1 MALTREDIIKDPE
14 LMKTLAQYGVR
25 RNGETYNS
33 KEEAVDSFLEDY
45 RALQSNTISAAKF
58 IGFVNDIDE
67 EKDGEFKKN
76 LGNLYKKV
84 DEEVDEV
91 FGDTTLM
98 EKLGAI
104 GDYAKYAI
112 VDPINLLGFGA
123 GKAIAA
129 TAGRGAL
136 KAMLGK
142 AFSTK
147 AGRMAGAGVATG
159 LAEAPIGAGQE
170 RLVQEAEKDLG
181 ARKDIDYGEVALVG
195 AASGVVGGGFGALGA
210 RKAPYSRTEEI
221 ERVAAEN
228 VENTVQGQAAK
239 KESVADAFDEFVART
254 PQKTEEGAEEVAS
267 VSKPEDDL
275 AALYVN
281 VKDTATMP
289 EDISNNYDPMGRIVS
304 INKEDKTAV
313 VEFLPKGAVEETV
326 EAPAIRAADAE
337 VTFDGS
343 VAVTPASDTFETSTR
358 IGARTENIS
367 LKDLKA
373 ISQKKAN
380 ESRDQYIK
388 DYNKFFDKS
397 DPKYQKGK
405 EALADAGIVGPN
417 ELDEAFGAK
426 LTGDFIAQTND
437 AIVSAV
443 QRRPELRGQLDTRK
457 RITENM
463 AYLLENLNPEDF
475 AQTINPAL
483 ARMGITPAQL
493 AQMYRADISMKAAD
507 LAGQSKLQKAFFS
520 KAKNS
525 ESMIQR
531 IMASRDNLTNAQR
544 ASLKV
549 IEKETKLEKEMAKR
563 FNVGVDV
570 WRSFLVTQ
578 PATTMRNI
586 LGSAARVPGETFS
599 AQLDNWFAGT
609 DRKLLGLSEEQM
621 GKPLLRREITSLTRN
636 LANPDDSIAITRL
649 VAENFS
655 EVDKKIFQVFDEYI
669 STDKLGGNTKMDK
682 FLGSL
687 NGVSQV
693 ANTLNRLQDRAIKS
707 AGFLSELDAQIKQ
720 GINRG
725 DIVDSSI
732 KSIDDVIK
740 QGKLDL
746 VNDEMIRKSLEFA
759 YKLTYQT
766 KRAGD
771 DLVFGGG
778 IVNKVQDTLNSNPVI
793 KLAIPFPNFLINSLV
808 FTTNRVG
815 LGAIKSLKSGYSVL
829 KNSTDAATAKN
840 RAKKVK
846 LDNAQKKLDEVIK
859 GKQPNPAEISRLK
872 AEIEELDIFFGK
884 QMKGLTDFKR
894 GIVETAE
901 GASLLGIALVLREN
915 SAGAEW
921 YNVKDPTGQERD
933 LRPLFPFAPFLFM
946 ADLILKAYKD
956 EPISEEF
963 LKEGTEAV
971 IGVSARSGALGN
983 LMRTGYKRVLNEEDP
998 YSAKKFGKDVGGLF
1012 GYIVGG
1018 FATPIRPI
1026 QDLAG
1031 TIGQNRNLERSMQSN
1046 AFGVD
1051 IEVEWPRMQ
1060 GFIDQAAKDI
1070 FRGTPFET
1078 GVSLPGS
1085 EEKYL
1090 GVFEETPEAISA
1102 TGLETPSAPAAPIE
1116 KQLTGATVMR
1126 EKTPVGEELA
1136 KLGIPE
1142 WKLIPYTEV
1151 KEYNF
1156 LFKELLGEFST
1167 KVVEPYI
1174 NSTEYLNL
1182 SPKEQKNNLN
1192 NFYRGKS
1199 LENLNSRLRL
1209 GLTVSRRPGEQKAY
1223 KNVREL
1229 VKEKIKEKFPLLD
1242 NLAKFKGNISG
1253 GDLSKYIEEFK
1264 TTPKFL
1270 DIKNRLPSRIG
1281 KTSNSI
1287 SLKYIDERKNPEE
1300 AAALNEFIEEIKT
1313 LAKRR
1318 GSLSAN
1324 QILNLRNLSTTGTTK
1339 NRDQLKSM
1347 NKFAEGGFVEDIDPE
1362 FVSDKTTEFS
1372 DIDPEFVQEYKV
1384 EDQMDE
1390 LGLAPEGR
1398 LIPRSS
1404 NKVPLTTK
1412 DSKSVTEEE
1421 VKNLANT
1428 LTQIGVDMSP
1438 VGTYEAIKNLP
1449 QNVKDSVNEYDKG
1462 NIGKAAL
1469 LMVLGTAGAIPGM
1482 PSNVIGKAVKGKPV
1496 KGKVISADEVVADDA
1511 TKMYAKSIE
1520 DADRFDNVEDWQAE
1534 VKVIKKSNNVDLSV
1548 RTPELEASAKRLINK
1563 EIPREEHLRSIDK
1576 HKPVRGFD
1584 ELPRQ
1589 PTDKAVVFALKD
1601 DQRAE
1606 GLFQLPE
1613 EVTKKLNVKRS
1624 PLKVGDPVQGRLDIP
1639 AYLSHDTWIVTLLSP
1654 QIKNAKG
1661 NRTSIYGKA
1670 IHYAPD
1676 SKKGHV
1682 EFKAAEGL
1690 GQKIATGHN
1699 KTPYATVMGTV
1710 KDLDSERIRKKAS
1723 EILNDPEWVQL
1734 SFDPRRQTSFY
1745 VRKGADGLPV
1755 HTPIASAD
1763 EVIQIGPLVLAKNA
1777 VAKTKK
1783 DGTPW
1788 TDLNRGGSIN
1798 RQMVALGL

>member
-25 RNGETYNS
+25 RNGDTYDS

-67 EKDGEFKKN
+67 EKDGEFKQN
-76 LGNLYKKV
+76 LGKLYSRV

-91 FGDTTLM
+91 FGDSTIGQ
-98 EKLGAI
+98 KADAI
-104 GDYAKYAI
+104 FDYAKYAI
-112 VDPINLLGFGA
+112 IDPINLLGFGA

-170 RLVQEAEKDLG
+170 RLIQEAEKDLD

-221 ERVAAEN
+221 EKVAAEN

-239 KESVADAFDEFVART
+239 KESVADVFDEFVART
-254 PQKTEEGAEEVAS
+254 PQKAEEGAEEVAS
-267 VSKPEDDL
+267 VAKPEDDL

-289 EDISNNYDPMGRIVS
+289 EDLGKNYDPMGRIVS

-313 VEFLPKGAVEETV
+313 VEFLPKGAIEETV
-326 EAPAIRAADAE
+326 EAPAIRATDAE

-358 IGARTENIS
+358 IGARTESIS

-373 ISQKKAN
+373 VSQKQSN
-380 ESRDQYIK
+380 INRDQYIK

-397 DPKYQKGK
+397 DPKFQKGK
-405 EALADAGIVGPN
+405 EALADAGIIGPN
-417 ELDEAFGAK
+417 ELDEAFGAN
-426 LTGDFIAQTND
+426 LTGEFLAKTND

-443 QRRPELRGQLDTRK
+443 QNRPELRGHLDKGK
-457 RITENM
+457 RITENI
-463 AYLLENLNPEDF
+463 AFLLENLGEADF
-475 AQTINPAL
+475 AQTINPSL

-493 AQMYRADISMKAAD
+493 AQIYRADISMKAAA

-520 KAKNS
+520 RAKNS

-544 ASLKV
+544 ASLKI

-609 DRKLLGLSEEQM
+609 DRKLLGLSEKQM

-669 STDKLGGNTKMDK
+669 STDKIGGNTKIDK

-725 DIVDSSI
+725 DIVDPNI

-778 IVNKVQDTLNSNPVI
+778 VVNKVQDTLNSNAVI

-815 LGAIKSLKSGYSVL
+815 LGAIKSLKSGYSLL

-840 RAKKVK
+840 KAKRVK
-846 LDNAQKKLDEVIK
+846 LDDAQKKLDEVIK
-859 GKQPNPAEISRLK
+859 GKQPNPAEISKLK

-901 GASLLGIALVLREN
+901 GASLLGIAIVLREN
-915 SAGAEW
+915 SPGAEW
-921 YNVKDPTGQERD
+921 YSVKDPTGQERD

-983 LMRTGYKRVLNEEDP
+983 LMRTGYARVLNEDDP

-1012 GYIVGG
+1012 GYILGG
-1018 FATPIRPI
+1018 FATPLRPI

-1031 TIGQNRNLERSMQSN
+1031 TIGRNKNLERSMQSN

-1070 FRGTPFET
+1070 FRGTPFEE
-1078 GVSLPGS
+1078 GFEASVPGTDIS
-1085 EEKYL
+1085 IEVPGAFKD
-1090 GVFEETPEAISA
+1090 TPEAISA

-1126 EKTPVGEELA
+1126 EKTPVGDELA

-1142 WKLIPYTEV
+1142 WKLVPYTEV

-1167 KVVEPYI
+1167 LIVEPYI
-1174 NSTEYLNL
+1174 NSSEYLNM
-1182 SPKEQKNNLN
+1182 SPREQKRNLN
-1192 NFYRGKS
+1192 NFYRGKDLS
-1199 LENLNSRLRL
+1199 NLNKRLRR
-1209 GLTVSRRPGEQKAY
+1209 GLTKYGQKTPV
-1223 KNVREL
+1223 NVRAL
-1229 VKEKIKEKFPLLD
+1229 VKSEIEARYPLLD
-1242 NLAKFKGNISG
+1242 RLAKFKKGISSA
-1253 GDLSKYIEEFK
+1253 DLSKALEKFK
-1264 TTPKFL
+1264 TTPEFL
-1270 DIKNRLPSRIG
+1270 DIKRRLPSRIG

-1287 SLKYIDERKNPEE
+1287 SLNYIDEKNNKEEAQALDELLAGVQAIVKPARSLTDNQLLNVRKLSLGSRKN
-1300 AAALNEFIEEIKT
+1300 N
-1313 LAKRR
+1313 
-1318 GSLSAN
+1318 
-1324 QILNLRNLSTTGTTK
+1324 
-1339 NRDQLKSM
+1339 DQLKSM
-1347 NKFAEGGFVEDIDPE
+1347 NK
-1362 FVSDKTTEFS
+1362 
-1372 DIDPEFVQEYKV
+1372 
-1384 EDQMDE
+1384 
-1390 LGLAPEGR
+1390 
-1398 LIPRSS
+1398 
-1404 NKVPLTTK
+1404 
-1412 DSKSVTEEE
+1412 
-1421 VKNLANT
+1421 
-1428 LTQIGVDMSP
+1428 
-1438 VGTYEAIKNLP
+1438 
-1449 QNVKDSVNEYDKG
+1449 
-1462 NIGKAAL
+1462 
-1469 LMVLGTAGAIPGM
+1469 
-1482 PSNVIGKAVKGKPV
+1482 
-1496 KGKVISADEVVADDA
+1496 
-1511 TKMYAKSIE
+1511 
-1520 DADRFDNVEDWQAE
+1520 
-1534 VKVIKKSNNVDLSV
+1534 
-1548 RTPELEASAKRLINK
+1548 
-1563 EIPREEHLRSIDK
+1563 
-1576 HKPVRGFD
+1576 
-1584 ELPRQ
+1584 
-1589 PTDKAVVFALKD
+1589 
-1601 DQRAE
+1601 
-1606 GLFQLPE
+1606 
-1613 EVTKKLNVKRS
+1613 
-1624 PLKVGDPVQGRLDIP
+1624 
-1639 AYLSHDTWIVTLLSP
+1639 
-1654 QIKNAKG
+1654 AKG
-1661 NRTSIYGKA
+1661 G
-1670 IHYAPD
+1670 
-1676 SKKGHV
+1676 
-1682 EFKAAEGL
+1682 
-1690 GQKIATGHN
+1690 
-1699 KTPYATVMGTV
+1699 
-1710 KDLDSERIRKKAS
+1710 
-1723 EILNDPEWVQL
+1723 
-1734 SFDPRRQTSFY
+1734 Y
-1745 VRKGADGLPV
+1745 V
-1755 HTPIASAD
+1755 T
-1763 EVIQIGPLVLAKNA
+1763 
-1777 VAKTKK
+1777 
-1783 DGTPW
+1783 
-1788 TDLNRGGSIN
+1788 
-1798 RQMVALGL
+1798 QMNALGL